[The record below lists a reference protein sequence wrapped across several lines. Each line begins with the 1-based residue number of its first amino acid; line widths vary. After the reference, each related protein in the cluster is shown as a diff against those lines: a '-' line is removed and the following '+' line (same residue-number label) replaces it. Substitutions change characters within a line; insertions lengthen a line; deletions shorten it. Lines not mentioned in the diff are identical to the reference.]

1 MAKLQITKIE
11 DIDNIISL
19 YHSGMSCIKISKIY
33 NVTGNTISSLL
44 KRNNIDVI
52 NKQNLS
58 RYQIKDIIHD
68 YCDLKLSVNKISK
81 KYHTSSK
88 RVVKD
93 LKSNGIDVEN
103 FHNKS
108 KFNENIFDS
117 IDTEE
122 KAYWLG
128 FIYAD
133 GYIANVENKK
143 NIKYAFELSLC
154 GKDIDHLY
162 KFNSFMQYKG
172 NNVKLGKV
180 KCNGK
185 IYVRCRWKVGNKHLW
200 ETLNSY
206 GCTPNKSL
214 NLTFPD
220 IKIFKYKWL
229 IIPFIRGYFDGD
241 GSVSSNSNKS
251 IKISIVGTT
260 NFLNV
265 ISNIFFKNKLIKNH
279 DNNDKT
285 YVYNLSLRKA
295 RVFLYVI
302 YYNAS
307 IYLDRKYQK
316 FYNQDC
322 RLMAKAIKLLQ
333 SKIGEDCDVNPEL
346 TQFFKANE

>member
-68 YCDLKLSVNKISK
+68 YCDLKLSINKISK

-122 KAYWLG
+122 KAY
-128 FIYAD
+128 
-133 GYIANVENKK
+133 
-143 NIKYAFELSLC
+143 
-154 GKDIDHLY
+154 
-162 KFNSFMQYKG
+162 
-172 NNVKLGKV
+172 
-180 KCNGK
+180 
-185 IYVRCRWKVGNKHLW
+185 
-200 ETLNSY
+200 
-206 GCTPNKSL
+206 
-214 NLTFPD
+214 
-220 IKIFKYKWL
+220 
-229 IIPFIRGYFDGD
+229 
-241 GSVSSNSNKS
+241 
-251 IKISIVGTT
+251 
-260 NFLNV
+260 
-265 ISNIFFKNKLIKNH
+265 
-279 DNNDKT
+279 
-285 YVYNLSLRKA
+285 
-295 RVFLYVI
+295 
-302 YYNAS
+302 
-307 IYLDRKYQK
+307 
-316 FYNQDC
+316 
-322 RLMAKAIKLLQ
+322 
-333 SKIGEDCDVNPEL
+333 
-346 TQFFKANE
+346 